1 MVEVFNVPQI
11 RRATIRFY
19 NGNGSVRVAVD
30 ERRIG
35 ENKLEYDAHVPLSW
49 SGPNGEIIAGFPPTG
64 APVIIQRGHGGE
76 WFILSYIRSDNIFR
90 NLNAGGTSGS
100 SRNIMSEFSAG
111 RILLQTAA
119 TKGVR
124 NRLYVDPID
133 GTNIGSTSKNSQ
145 FDPIRDIV
153 SHKYGTEMSFTEAH
167 RVIKGRIERDLSQNE
182 LRDTTSSILTSHEYS
197 DTMFDVSMDSSIKP
211 AFVTTSSQVRN
222 LPLVEDHEIVYEF
235 ANSNGHNFTNDIQE
249 STLYSDNKTPQKQI
263 GVMRTDSRSDVFNLN
278 LNYPNHLMEIIK
290 GTAVDSLGNIL
301 DLNRSVIPIGKEDD
315 FSFNRNK
322 EGNVDAFRRIRA
334 LHRKAIAYHFEINAR
349 KRSGNDDIFVP
360 PDVLAVSNITGHAPD
375 YGRDRSRFFIDI
387 DKEGQF
393 KINIPSSSETGNV
406 PLLTRYETGSSILFA
421 QGDIADPNLFGR
433 IEVDGEIS
441 KQDIFHDDFSND
453 ASIFLTDPAGQGS
466 VPFDRLREDAPIKY
480 GTAFHNILNT
490 CLQFQNRD
498 TGTLIN
504 PGSSG
509 SSPTSRS
516 SLNALPPIDTI
527 VTDIIMN
534 SGDNANAGGRSGSI
548 NLDGF
553 LSVNIGANTIDR
565 QSLWLDY
572 AGGIVSNIGRDLRGR
587 SYVGNYDGDI
597 LIQIGG
603 STIGNGTDSRF
614 ANQNDAYRQGVFD
627 MRVVQGSSQGSNG
640 GQLFVIRIDGDGLKI
655 ASYGRVEIVS
665 AQDMVFRANGAI
677 HFDCEEAIMFSTSDN
692 QRRFLRN
699 GKEI

>member
-1 MVEVFNVPQI
+1 MTQLFNVPQI

-19 NGNGSVRVAVD
+19 NGDGSVRVAVD

-35 ENKLEYDAHVPLSW
+35 EPKLEYDAHVPLSW

-76 WFILSYIRSDNIFR
+76 WFILSYIRSDNVFR

-100 SRNIMSEFSAG
+100 NRNVMSEFSAG
-111 RILLQTAA
+111 RILLQAA
-119 TKGVR
+119 PTKGIR
-124 NRLYVDPID
+124 NRLYIDPID
-133 GTNIGSTSKNSQ
+133 GTNIGSTNKNSQ

-153 SHKYGTEMSFTEAH
+153 SHRFGTEMSFTEAH
-167 RVIKGRIERDLSQNE
+167 RIIKGRIERDLAQNE

-197 DTMFDVSMDSSIKP
+197 DTMYDVSMDSSIKP
-211 AFVTTSSQVRN
+211 AFVTTGSQVRN
-222 LPLVEDHEIVYEF
+222 LPLVEEHEIIYEF
-235 ANSNGHNFTNDIQE
+235 ANNKGHNFTNDIQE
-249 STLYSDNKTPQKQI
+249 STLYNDNKIPQKQT
-263 GVMRTDSRSDVFNLN
+263 GVMRTDSRSDAFNLN
-278 LNYPNHLMEIIK
+278 LNYPNHLIEIIK

-301 DLNRSVIPIGKEDD
+301 DLNRNVIPIGKEDD
-315 FSFNRNK
+315 FSFGRNK
-322 EGNVDAFRRIRA
+322 NGNVDAFKKIRA
-334 LHRKAIAYHFEINAR
+334 LHRKAIAYHFEMNAR
-349 KRSGNDDIFVP
+349 KRSGNDDISVP

-375 YGRDRSRFFIDI
+375 YGRDRSRFFIDV

-393 KINIPSSSETGNV
+393 KINIPASSETGNV
-406 PLLTRYETGSSILFA
+406 SLLTRYETGSSILFA
-421 QGDIADPNLFGR
+421 QGGISDPNLFGR

-441 KQDIFHDDFSND
+441 KQDIFHDNFSND
-453 ASIFLTDPAGQGS
+453 APIS
-466 VPFDRLREDAPIKY
+466 VSNYVPHDRLNNDVPIKY

-490 CLQFQNRD
+490 CLQFQNRK

-509 SSPTSRS
+509 TSQTSRS
-516 SLNALPPIDTI
+516 SLNALDPIDTI
-527 VTDIIMN
+527 VTDTIIN
-534 SGDNANAGGRSGSI
+534 FGDNANAGGRSGSI

-553 LSVNIGANTIDR
+553 LSINIGANTVDR
-565 QSLWLDY
+565 QSLWMDY
-572 AGGIVSNIGRDLRGR
+572 AGGIVANIGRDLRGR
-587 SYVGNYDGDI
+587 SYIGNYDGDI
-597 LIQIGG
+597 FIQIGG

-655 ASYGRVEIVS
+655 ASYGRVEIVA
-665 AQDMVFRANGAI
+665 AQDMIFRANGTM
-677 HFDCEEAIMFSTSDN
+677 HFDCEEAIMFSTSPN